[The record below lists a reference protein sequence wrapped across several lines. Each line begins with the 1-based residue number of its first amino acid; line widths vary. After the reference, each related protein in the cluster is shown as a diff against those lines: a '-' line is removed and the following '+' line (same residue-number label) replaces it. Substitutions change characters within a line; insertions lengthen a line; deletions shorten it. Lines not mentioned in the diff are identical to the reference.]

1 MSKKEGFDIS
11 KYYIAVDGGGSKTEF
26 YALNTETG
34 QNVRYIKPGSS
45 NNKISDS
52 NAVAVAILE
61 GIFYIFK
68 ELGISAHQVNGLVM
82 GMSGVDS
89 QEDHNHYMDIG
100 GTTGVARERIYVC
113 NDSELAF
120 YAQGSPPG
128 LCMIAGTGSTA
139 TGIGRDMRKVR
150 VGGWGSPMSDE
161 GSGGWIGIRVLRD
174 ILRYCDGY
182 GEYRDVFE
190 PIREHFQADSFES
203 LPGILSKVNMTQI
216 AGAAKLLMDHSDL
229 GDPYSLE
236 IVNCAGR
243 WISEIAYSAYHQLG
257 FRNEDK
263 IDVVMAGSLYKSS
276 TYKKCF
282 MESFVDKVAVDNLRF
297 CEATT
302 GPVEGG
308 ISLARIMFGS

>member
-1 MSKKEGFDIS
+1 MFRTEAFNIS
-11 KYYIAVDGGGSKTEF
+11 NYYIAVDGGGSKTEF
-26 YALNTETG
+26 YALDAETG
-34 QNVRYIKPGSS
+34 RSVRYIRPGSS
-45 NNKISDS
+45 NNKTSDS
-52 NAVAVAILE
+52 SAVAVAILE

-68 ELGISAHQVNGLVM
+68 ELGISAHQVKGLVM

-89 QEDHNHYMDIG
+89 PEDHSHYMDIG

-120 YAQGSPPG
+120 YAQGNPPG

-174 ILRYCDGY
+174 VLRYCDGY
-182 GEYRDVFE
+182 GEYREVFE
-190 PIREHFQADSFES
+190 PIREHFKADSFEN
-203 LPGILSKVNMTQI
+203 LPSVLSKVNMTQI

-236 IVNCAGR
+236 LVRRAAR
-243 WISEIAYSAYHQLG
+243 WISEIAYSAYHKLG
-257 FRNEDK
+257 FQNEDK
-263 IDVVMAGSLYKSS
+263 IDVVMAGSLYKSPM
-276 TYKKCF
+276 YKKLF
-282 MESFVDKVAVDNLRF
+282 MESFTHKVAVDNLRF
-297 CEATT
+297 CEATS